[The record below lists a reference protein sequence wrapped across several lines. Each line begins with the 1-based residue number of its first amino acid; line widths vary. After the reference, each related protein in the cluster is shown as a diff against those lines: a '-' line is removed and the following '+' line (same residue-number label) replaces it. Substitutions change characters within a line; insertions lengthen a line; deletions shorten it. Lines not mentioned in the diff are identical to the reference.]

1 MTVTLYHGDCL
12 EVMRELPSESIDAV
26 VTDPPYP
33 AEFLPL
39 LAECWA
45 ECLRCVKPDGWLF
58 VMIGQYH
65 LRDVMQGMD
74 AAGWNYCWC
83 GNFVM
88 PHANSPIWPR
98 GISTGWKP
106 LLIYGKER
114 LKFKHWKYDV
124 IRPNSTTSQD
134 KANHEWGQS
143 VGQFS
148 TLINRFDIE
157 GTVLDPFMGSGTT
170 GVACIKTGR
179 NFVGIELDPTHYATA
194 QRRIED
200 AAAQPM
206 LLEVT

>member
-1 MTVTLYHGDCL
+1 
-12 EVMRELPSESIDAV
+12 MR
-26 VTDPPYP
+26 
-33 AEFLPL
+33 
-39 LAECWA
+39 
-45 ECLRCVKPDGWLF
+45 
-58 VMIGQYH
+58 
-65 LRDVMQGMD
+65 GME

-88 PHANSPIWPR
+88 PHANAPIWPR

-124 IRPNSTTSQD
+124 ISPNSTTAQD
-134 KANHEWGQS
+134 KANHHWGQS

-179 NFVGIELDPTHYATA
+179 NFIGIEIDATHYATA
-194 QRRIED
+194 QRRMED
-200 AAAQPM
+200 AAAQPL
-206 LLEVT
+206 LLEVTA